1 MIGKI
6 CFKGKEH
13 SKIKHS
19 YFDLIIGEGH
29 YNIRVL
35 LSIQRRDLYPC
46 IVLLQSLMKEV
57 NSKERSLPM
66 HCVATVTN
74 GGSVSTQS
82 VTKGFSPVVYCYK
95 HG

>member
-19 YFDLIIGEGH
+19 YFDLIIGEGGQ

-57 NSKERSLPM
+57 NSKERSLPV

-74 GGSVSTQS
+74 GGSDSTQS
-82 VTKGFSPVVYCYK
+82 VTP
-95 HG
+95 

>member
-19 YFDLIIGEGH
+19 YFDLIIGEGGH

-35 LSIQRRDLYPC
+35 LLLQRRDLYPC
-46 IVLLQSLMKEV
+46 IALLQPLMKEA
-57 NSKERSLPM
+57 NSKERSLSG

-74 GGSVSTQS
+74 KGSVSTQS
-82 VTKGFSPVVYCYK
+82 VTP
-95 HG
+95 